1 MQIFTRLESFS
12 PDPKAPLILGLGNFD
27 GVHLGHRKLLSRVI
41 EAARPPERKQK
52 GKAAVFTFQ
61 EHPQGVLHPQNRL
74 LLLTSPESRLSLFRE
89 LGIEVC
95 FFIPFTTEF
104 SRVEP
109 EVFVKDILKNKLG
122 VEKVFLGANARFGH
136 ERRGDSQLMAR
147 LAGEYGFGFEE
158 IPPVESGGDIVSSS
172 RIRNYVQEGRF
183 EEAGQCLGRPFS
195 ILAKVV
201 RGDGRGKSLGYPT
214 ANLEIGPYALP
225 PLGVYPVQVRLVSSP
240 NTFVGDPQADSRL
253 PHKGAASLKHAGMTK
268 LKGVLNYGC
277 RPTFKS
283 RQPEPLLEVFILDF
297 AEDLYGKTLEVV
309 FYPRLREE
317 MAFEGPET
325 LKKQIAQDV
334 ENARQYFASRP
345 FKCLK

>member
-27 GVHLGHRKLLSRVI
+27 GVHLGHRKLLSRVT

-74 LLLTSPESRLSLFRE
+74 LLLTSPESRFSLFRE

-104 SRVEP
+104 SRIEP
-109 EVFVKDILKNKLG
+109 EVFVKDILKKKLG
-122 VEKVFLGANARFGH
+122 VEKIFLGANARFGH
-136 ERRGDSQLMAR
+136 ERRGDSKLMAR
-147 LAGEYGFGFEE
+147 LAGDYGFGFEE
-158 IPPVESGGDIVSSS
+158 ILPVESGGEIVSSS

-225 PLGVYPVQVRLVSSP
+225 PFGVYPVKVRVVGERQRA
-240 NTFVGDPQADSRL
+240 TFLS
-253 PHKGAASLKHAGMTK
+253 
-268 LKGVLNYGC
+268 GVLNYGC

-283 RQPEPLLEVFILDF
+283 GQPEPLLEVFILDF

-309 FYPRLREE
+309 FCPRLRGEIT
-317 MAFEGPET
+317 FDGPET

-345 FKCLK
+345 FAHLK